1 MEKFFE
7 FLKVDEQRLSMRAFL
22 ALMVIAYLF
31 AVAVRYIWIDWAS
44 GFPEFFWNGEL
55 MINTNDGYYWAE
67 GARDILAGTHQPN
80 DLSPVDAPIAKL
92 TAFLS
97 GIVPVSFEKLILWM
111 PGVFGALLVV
121 PIMLTAR
128 VFKQDL
134 VGFGAALLGGI
145 AWSYYNRTM
154 MGYYDTDLL
163 IVVLPALAIWGALYA
178 LNSEDT
184 KKFIYAP
191 VFAIIAMDWHGGT
204 VNIINGL
211 FIMTLLYTLVFERR
225 NLHFYKFLAVFV
237 LALTSLPFW
246 FKMALVIGAVF
257 VLKKYEDRLSD
268 KNIMIFVAVA
278 TLIYLIFGGAEWIS
292 GILNSGYV
300 TRAVA
305 GDLNIAELKYFAVVN
320 TVREAGHIPFETF
333 ANRISGHTVTF
344 WLSVVGYLLFV
355 IRYRLL
361 VLSAPMVVLGF
372 FALQGGLR
380 FTVFA
385 VPFMALGIS
394 YLIFLA
400 NKHIEKIFS
409 KNLENVKGKYIF
421 ATLAF
426 VGVLY
431 PNITHIQGYKVPTVF
446 TKDEVLVL
454 DRLKSIASR
463 EDYVLTWWDYG
474 YPIRYY
480 SDVKTL
486 VDGGK
491 HSGNVN
497 FPVSFALTRPQL
509 ASANMARLDTEYTEM
524 AFKGDR
530 NGSYVKMMMEDYG
543 IADPNKFLNSLND
556 PAFKLPKKSREI
568 FYYLPLRMLDI
579 FPTVAVFSEIDLR
592 SGNIVKRPLFYQAKR
607 FKDTATSLILGNNIV
622 LDKRTGILRL
632 GRQQAPLNSFI
643 IASLSKDGKIHLK
656 EQKINPASNIYL
668 IFMQSYNRFLLL
680 DRDMFNSAYI
690 QLFVLGKYD
699 PNLFEPVIISPMAR
713 VYRLKR

>member
-1 MEKFFE
+1 VKKFFE
-7 FLKVDEQRLSMRAFL
+7 FLKVDEQRLSMRLFL
-22 ALMVIAYLF
+22 ILMVVAYLF

-44 GFPEFFWNGEL
+44 GFDQFFWNGEL

-67 GARDILAGTHQPN
+67 GARDILAGNHQPN
-80 DLSPVDAPIAKL
+80 DLSPVDTPLAKL
-92 TAFLS
+92 TAFLYK
-97 GIVPVSFEKLILWM
+97 ILPVSFEKLILWM

-121 PIMLTAR
+121 PIMLIAR
-128 VFKQDL
+128 VFKQDI

-145 AWSYYNRTM
+145 VWSYYNRTM

-163 IVVLPALAIWGALYA
+163 IVVLPTLAVWGVIYA
-178 LNSEDT
+178 LNGEDT

-191 VFAIIAMDWHGGT
+191 IFAILAMNWHGGAVHI
-204 VNIINGL
+204 VNGV
-211 FIMTLLYTLVFERR
+211 FIMTLLYTLVFERK
-225 NLHFYKFLAVFV
+225 NLHFYKFLAVFI
-237 LALTSLPFW
+237 LALTSLPFLY
-246 FKMALVIGAVF
+246 KIVLVVGIVSAF
-257 VLKKYEDRLSD
+257 TVLKDKLSD
-268 KNIMIFVAVA
+268 KVIIIIVAVS
-278 TLIYLIFGGAEWIS
+278 TLIYLIFGGASWIS
-292 GILNSGYV
+292 GILHNGYV
-300 TRAVA
+300 TRALVA
-305 GDLNIAELKYFAVVN
+305 ADLNISELKYFAVVN
-320 TVREAGHIPFETF
+320 TVREAGHIPFEIF
-333 ANRISGHTVTF
+333 ANRISGHTLTF

-361 VLSAPMVVLGF
+361 ILSLPMVILGF

-394 YLIFLA
+394 YLIFLI
-400 NKHIEKIFS
+400 NGHILKIFS
-409 KNLENVKGKYIF
+409 KYNVLAKYIF
-421 ATLAF
+421 PVVAF
-426 VGVLY
+426 VAVLY
-431 PNITHIQGYKVPTVF
+431 PNITHIKGYKVPTVF
-446 TKDEVLVL
+446 TKEEVKILNKL
-454 DRLKSIASR
+454 GSIASR

-491 HSGNVN
+491 HSGSVN

-543 IADPNKFLNSLND
+543 IANPNKFLNSLND

-592 SGNIVKRPLFYQAKR
+592 SGNVVKKPLFYQAKR
-607 FKDTATSLILGNNIV
+607 FKDTPTDLILGNNIV
-622 LDKRTGILRL
+622 LNKKSGVMKL
-632 GRQQAPLNSFI
+632 GSQQVPLNSFI
-643 IASLSKDGKIHLK
+643 VVSLNKDGKTNIR
-656 EQKINPASNIYL
+656 EQKINPFSKIYL
-668 IFMQSYNRFLLL
+668 IYLQSYNRFLLVDSEML
-680 DRDMFNSAYI
+680 NSTYI

-699 PNLFEPVIISPMAR
+699 PNLFEPVIISPIAK

>member
-1 MEKFFE
+1 M
-7 FLKVDEQRLSMRAFL
+7 
-22 ALMVIAYLF
+22 
-31 AVAVRYIWIDWAS
+31 
-44 GFPEFFWNGEL
+44 
-55 MINTNDGYYWAE
+55 
-67 GARDILAGTHQPN
+67 PN
-80 DLSPVDAPIAKL
+80 NA
-92 TAFLS
+92 
-97 GIVPVSFEKLILWM
+97 
-111 PGVFGALLVV
+111 
-121 PIMLTAR
+121 
-128 VFKQDL
+128 
-134 VGFGAALLGGI
+134 
-145 AWSYYNRTM
+145 
-154 MGYYDTDLL
+154 
-163 IVVLPALAIWGALYA
+163 
-178 LNSEDT
+178 
-184 KKFIYAP
+184 
-191 VFAIIAMDWHGGT
+191 
-204 VNIINGL
+204 
-211 FIMTLLYTLVFERR
+211 
-225 NLHFYKFLAVFV
+225 
-237 LALTSLPFW
+237 
-246 FKMALVIGAVF
+246 
-257 VLKKYEDRLSD
+257 
-268 KNIMIFVAVA
+268 
-278 TLIYLIFGGAEWIS
+278 
-292 GILNSGYV
+292 YV

-400 NKHIEKIFS
+400 NKYIEKTFS

-491 HSGNVN
+491 HSGSVN